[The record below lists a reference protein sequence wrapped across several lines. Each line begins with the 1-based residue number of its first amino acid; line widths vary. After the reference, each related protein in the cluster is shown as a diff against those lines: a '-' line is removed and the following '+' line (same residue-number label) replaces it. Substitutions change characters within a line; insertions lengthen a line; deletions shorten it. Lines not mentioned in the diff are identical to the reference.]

1 MSLLDQ
7 SRAAAPFVLL
17 SSVALST
24 PLILLFVFLFFVSDV
39 KARKEHALTPGFEW
53 MGRNSNE
60 FFAAIRANFRGLV
73 DSVALYRAGYA
84 KYSKFDKIFVAPTWT
99 KGPQIILPPSMG
111 SWLASR
117 PDDLLNA
124 KDCTFDTAQFTYT
137 VGHESIT
144 SNDMIDLLIKRE
156 LTRTTGTLN
165 EQLCE
170 EIVGSLEGLY
180 GVDGEWRNVPVFD
193 TLTRTVGRVANR
205 IFVGKELCSNMDF
218 VMAGTHFARDISVS
232 SYILHLFP
240 KFLKPAVSW
249 FATIPNR
256 RHSGI
261 AMKYLKPLIKQR
273 IEDMQMKAEDPNYS
287 WEEPNDFITWMV
299 RESFKRDTED
309 ETSVYALAYRI
320 VLLNFAAITTTTIMS
335 TNALLDIW
343 SAPNA
348 EEIVASLRE
357 EAQRVLAEHNGVWS
371 KAAVNKLHR
380 LDSAIRES
388 SRISGVGGTSMAR
401 RVRAANGVTL
411 PNGVVVPKNA
421 TVGVAMDG
429 LHFDEA
435 FYPNPQTF
443 DPWRFSR
450 PREEAAE
457 DEKAHIHAPK
467 LVDTSVH
474 FLPFSTGIHAC
485 PGRFFAAN
493 NIKLIL
499 AHILLDYEIQPFDH
513 REPNISLGDISV
525 VPVHAKMMIRRRVKA

>member
-1 MSLLDQ
+1 M
-7 SRAAAPFVLL
+7 L
-17 SSVALST
+17 SSDLPSVSSFVTLALSAVCG
-24 PLILLFVFLFFVSDV
+24 PLVFLFIFLFFVSDL
-39 KARKEHALTPGFEW
+39 KARKEHARVAGLEW
-53 MGRNSNE
+53 MGKDPNQ
-60 FFAAIRANFRGLV
+60 FFSAIRANYRGLV
-73 DSVALYRAGYA
+73 DSVALYRAGYK
-84 KYSKFDKIFVAPTWT
+84 KYSKVDRLFIAPTWT

-111 SWLASR
+111 SWLASH
-117 PDDLLNA
+117 PDEILNA

-156 LTRTTGTLN
+156 LTRTIGTLN
-165 EQLCE
+165 DLLVE
-170 EIVGSLEGLY
+170 EIVSSIETLY
-180 GVDGEWRNVPVFD
+180 GLDGEWREVPVFD
-193 TLTRTVGRVANR
+193 SLTRTVGRVANR
-205 IFVGKELCSNMDF
+205 IFVGKELCGNMDF
-218 VMAGTHFARDISVS
+218 VMAGTRFARDISVS

-240 KFLKPAVSW
+240 KFMKPAVAW

-273 IEDMQMKAEDPNYS
+273 IDDMKKKQADPTYA

-299 RESFKRDTED
+299 RESFKRNTED

-348 EEIVASLRE
+348 EEIVSSLRE
-357 EAQRVLAEHNGVWS
+357 EAQKVLFESEGVWT

-401 RVRAANGVTL
+401 RVRAENGITL
-411 PNGVVVPKNA
+411 PNGFVVPKNS
-421 TVGVAMDG
+421 TLGVAMDG
-429 LHFDEA
+429 LHFDEQ
-435 FYPNPQTF
+435 YYNQPNEF
-443 DPWRFSR
+443 DPFRFSR

-457 DEKAHIHAPK
+457 SQKAQVHAPK

-499 AHILLDYEIQPFDH
+499 AHILLHYEIQPFAK